1 MDISLLTINTT
12 AASDLYTS
20 AVVDKNVCSTLCA
33 EAHIVGVTGE
43 MISALTAILIMMIA
57 ARLMREADED
67 SIIYL
72 LSPYAQSSA
81 IAMLAA
87 LILYIGWV
95 Y

>member
-1 MDISLLTINTT
+1 MNISLFDYNMS
-12 AASDLYTS
+12 AAPDLYTS
-20 AVVDKNVCSTLCA
+20 AVVAKDVCSALCA
-33 EAHIVGVTGE
+33 EAHIVGVTGDL
-43 MISALTAILIMMIA
+43 MSAMSAVLIMMIV

-72 LSPYAQSSA
+72 LSPYAQTAA